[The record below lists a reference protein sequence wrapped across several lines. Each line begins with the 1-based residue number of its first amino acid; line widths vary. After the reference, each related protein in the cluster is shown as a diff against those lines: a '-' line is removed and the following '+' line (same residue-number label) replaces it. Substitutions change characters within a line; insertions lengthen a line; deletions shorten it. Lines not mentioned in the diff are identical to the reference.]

1 MVTLKETD
9 YNPWVLYNPEV
20 APTCDV
26 ILDAAID
33 ASTIALIISVGTRTC
48 CKRISSPVDVLKL
61 FFDE

>member
-1 MVTLKETD
+1 MTEVTLKETD

-33 ASTIALIISVGTRTC
+33 ASTIALIICRHTN
-48 CKRISSPVDVLKL
+48 LL
-61 FFDE
+61 